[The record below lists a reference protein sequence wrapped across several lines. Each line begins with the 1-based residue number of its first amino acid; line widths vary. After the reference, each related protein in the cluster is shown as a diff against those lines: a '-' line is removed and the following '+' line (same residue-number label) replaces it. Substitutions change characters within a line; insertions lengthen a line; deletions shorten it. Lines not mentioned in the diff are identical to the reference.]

1 MTNRLS
7 NYIFN
12 VKVYVPVFFFCAG
25 LCVIASGT
33 FVEAQGV
40 KGGSDRSREELE
52 RFILKWTNQ
61 ERTNNKLPTLR
72 TNIDLGRLAQ
82 IHSQDQAKA
91 RLMAHNSEKFPKG
104 RQTFDERM
112 KTLQFPRPVT
122 FGENIFWTSQKFP
135 ATLSGRDEYAH
146 KIVRA
151 WMNSPGHRKNILNP
165 EFKSMGIG
173 FSDGYVTQLFSSRQ
187 HVS

>member
-1 MTNRLS
+1 MTNCLS

-12 VKVYVPVFFFCAG
+12 VKVYVLVFFFCAD

-61 ERTNNKLPTLR
+61 ERANNKLPTLR

-82 IHSQDQAKA
+82 IHSQDQAKV

>member
-1 MTNRLS
+1 VANHLS
-7 NYIFN
+7 RYIF
-12 VKVYVPVFFFCAG
+12 KFEVYVLIFFFCVG
-25 LCVIASGT
+25 LSVIAPGT
-33 FVEAQGV
+33 FVEAEGLN
-40 KGGSDRSREELE
+40 GRSDQSREELE
-52 RFILKWTNQ
+52 RLILKWTNQ
-61 ERTNNKLPTLR
+61 ERVSRKLPMLR
-72 TNIDLGRLAQ
+72 TNVALGMLAQ
-82 IHSQDQAKA
+82 AHSQDQARV
-91 RLMAHNSEKFPKG
+91 RLMAHNSDKFPKG

-112 KTLQFPRPVT
+112 KTLQFPMPVT
-122 FGENIFWTSQKFP
+122 FGENIFWTSEKFP
-135 ATLSGRDEYAH
+135 ASFSGRDEYAH

>member
-1 MTNRLS
+1 MTNLLS

-12 VKVYVPVFFFCAG
+12 VKVYVLVFYFCAG

-72 TNIDLGRLAQ
+72 TNIDLGKLAQ

-91 RLMAHNSEKFPKG
+91 RSYGSQFREISKG
-104 RQTFDERM
+104 
-112 KTLQFPRPVT
+112 
-122 FGENIFWTSQKFP
+122 P
-135 ATLSGRDEYAH
+135 AN
-146 KIVRA
+146 V
-151 WMNSPGHRKNILNP
+151 
-165 EFKSMGIG
+165 
-173 FSDGYVTQLFSSRQ
+173 
-187 HVS
+187 

>member
-1 MTNRLS
+1 VTNRLIR
-7 NYIFN
+7 YIFN
-12 VKVYVPVFFFCAG
+12 FKVCVLAFSFCVG
-25 LCVIASGT
+25 LCLIAPGT
-33 FVEAQGV
+33 SVEAEGLN
-40 KGGSDRSREELE
+40 GRSDQSRAELE

-61 ERTNNKLPTLR
+61 ERTNRKLPTLR
-72 TNIDLGRLAQ
+72 INIALARLAQ
-82 IHSQDQAKA
+82 THSQDQA
-91 RLMAHNSEKFPKG
+91 RVSLMAHNSEKFPKG

-122 FGENIFWTSQKFP
+122 FGENIFWTSQNFP